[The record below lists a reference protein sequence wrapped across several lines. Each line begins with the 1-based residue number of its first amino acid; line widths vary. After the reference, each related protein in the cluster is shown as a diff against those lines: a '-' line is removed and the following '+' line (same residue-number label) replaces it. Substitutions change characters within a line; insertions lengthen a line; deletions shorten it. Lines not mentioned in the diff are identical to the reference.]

1 MNKSIFSICFL
12 FLFSLTAVVSGQKS
26 TDKYST
32 VKDTLS
38 LIAKINGATTSI
50 QSTESDFTQE
60 KYLSIMTDKVISK
73 GKLYYKA
80 PNLVRWEYTQPYA
93 YIIVFNNGKIFI
105 KDDKKVKKFDASS
118 NKNFSELNDNL
129 TMIIQGK
136 LFSQRKDFNYKYQE
150 SDKYYLVTL
159 FPQAKKLKDLFG
171 SILVYF
177 NKNDYSVYAIKLME
191 AQKDYTLIRFSN
203 RKNNVQLSN
212 EKFSIN

>member
-1 MNKSIFSICFL
+1 
-12 FLFSLTAVVSGQKS
+12 
-26 TDKYST
+26 
-32 VKDTLS
+32 
-38 LIAKINGATTSI
+38 
-50 QSTESDFTQE
+50 
-60 KYLSIMTDKVISK
+60 MTDKVISK